1 MLARRIVR
9 PGTSMRQISIGAS
22 SENVRLAQRLL
33 NRHLRRTPGFIRL
46 RADGAFG
53 RRTADAVAA
62 FQRLNHIS
70 HEDRVIGPT
79 TWRALGVTIEIDH
92 PVTMRAQHYD
102 MGCWAAAAAMVLD
115 RDMSVGTNDASL
127 GTSFGLMPELEN
139 VERFVSQFGWSVES
153 PPGDPRGLAS
163 ILRAG
168 PIWIAGTV
176 IREDG
181 SQGGHVVVISGAW
194 GDGTPEGT
202 YIRIHDPWSVNHGTV
217 KSCSYPLM
225 VVSEDLAFD
234 PTFIA
239 GPF

>member
-1 MLARRIVR
+1 
-9 PGTSMRQISIGAS
+9 MRQISIGAS

-70 HEDRVIGPT
+70 HEDRVIGPS

-202 YIRIHDPWSVNHGTV
+202 YIRIHDPWPVNHGTV

>member
-1 MLARRIVR
+1 
-9 PGTSMRQISIGAS
+9 MRQISIGAS

-62 FQRLNHIS
+62 FQRLTHIS

-202 YIRIHDPWSVNHGTV
+202 YIRIHDPWPVNHGAVAICT
-217 KSCSYPLM
+217 YPAM
-225 VVSEDLAFD
+225 VTGDGLAFD
-234 PTFIA
+234 PFMIA

>member
-102 MGCWAAAAAMVLD
+102 MGCWAAAAAMVLN
-115 RDMSVGTNDASL
+115 RDMSVGTNGAEL
-127 GTSFGLMPELEN
+127 GKTRGLLPTIDN
-139 VERFVSQFGWSVES
+139 VTQFVTQFGWHVMS
-153 PPGDPRGLAS
+153 PPANVTALAD
-163 ILRAG
+163 ILAGG
-168 PIWIAGTV
+168 PIWLAGM
-176 IREDG
+176 IILEDG
-181 SQGGHVVVISGAW
+181 STGGHVVVVSGAW
-194 GDGTPEGT
+194 GDGSPYGT
-202 YIRIHDPWSVNHGTV
+202 YVRIHDPWPVNHGDVTI
-217 KSCSYPLM
+217 CTYPGM
-225 VVSEDLAFD
+225 VAGGGLPFD
-234 PTFIA
+234 PFMIDGTF
-239 GPF
+239 